1 MESRIVSDEC
11 RHLTE
16 KILKKTFEGKL
27 GFTVCKKKKNVI
39 GRKNI
44 EGRTV
49 NQKETRT

>member
-27 GFTVCKKKKNVI
+27 GFTVCKKNVI